1 IMNNIN
7 EEFTKIELD
16 KTKQKKLKNKLLA
29 IGNEI
34 NKTEKTFEELK
45 IKLSKEKKDV
55 DKLDK

>member
-1 IMNNIN
+1 MNNIN